1 MSLLTNPDPD
11 LMQIFD
17 FNAADLEANRAGRL
31 SDGQVEK
38 LSSRKKQG
46 QWLAGIGCAAAAVFI
61 LPILVSGLSSSM
73 KDGTTSILTLL
84 VVMSLPVVYVTLGVM
99 DRSADLTRNRPK
111 VYLGK
116 LHIREQYGKFGP
128 SYWISEIDIQ
138 ISSTAYALFDNY
150 LYLRGNDTTFR
161 LYYAPNSSEVLSLEV
176 VNTK

>member
-1 MSLLTNPDPD
+1 MLTNPDPD
-11 LMQIFD
+11 LMRIFD
-17 FNAADLEANRAGRL
+17 FTPADLEANRAGKL
-31 SDGQVEK
+31 SERQIEK

-46 QWLAGIGCAAAAVFI
+46 QWLAGMGCVAAAVFV
-61 LPILVSGLSSSM
+61 LPILLSGISSSM
-73 KDGTTSILTLL
+73 NDGATSILTLL

-99 DRSADLTRNRPK
+99 DRNADLSRNRPQ
-111 VYLGK
+111 VYLGQ

-128 SYWISEIDIQ
+128 SYWISEVNIQ

-150 LYLRGNDTTFR
+150 AYIRGKDITFR